1 MTLDAVQDRICAM
14 TRERLVYEL
23 LHFEGGMRLDFTE
36 SFLERLSDDKL
47 RHLLLAAYLHC
58 RPRRMPQP
66 D

>member
-1 MTLDAVQDRICAM
+1 M